1 MSELSELTIL
11 PVGDSTA
18 EYCEGDVCI
27 VPPHPEQRAMNRRL
41 DDDRV

>member
-1 MSELSELTIL
+1 MTEQFGELTIL
-11 PVGDSTA
+11 TGDASA
-18 EYCEGDVCI
+18 EACEGDVCA

>member
-1 MSELSELTIL
+1 MTEFTGVTIL
-11 PVGDSTA
+11 PVGESDA
-18 EYCEGDVCI
+18 AVCEGDVCV